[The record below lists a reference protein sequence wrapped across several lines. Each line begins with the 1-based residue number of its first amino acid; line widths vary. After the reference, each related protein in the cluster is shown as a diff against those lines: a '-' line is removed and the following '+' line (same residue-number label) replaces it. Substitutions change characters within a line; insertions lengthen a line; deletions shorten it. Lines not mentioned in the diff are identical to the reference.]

1 MATTSTVGIDVS
13 KHDLDVHLYPI
24 GRSIQFSNDKEGI
37 GGLLEELADHTI
49 DRIAVESTGGY
60 ERDVLCRLLEMSLP
74 VALVNPRPVRDFA
87 RAMGLLAKTDRIDAS
102 VLARFAAQL
111 KPREHRPTAA
121 ETQELRELVV
131 RRRQLVAQLVAQRNQ
146 LEHVRLGTVRQSI
159 ERTIAH
165 LRSEVAAI
173 EASIDERVSADLTLR
188 ARYEALLTVR
198 GVGPATA
205 RVLVTELPELGQ
217 LNRRSIASLVG
228 VAPFN
233 HDSGKHRGQR
243 RIRGGR
249 RTVRCAL
256 YMATLV
262 ASRYNPVITAHYQH
276 LRSAGKPKKLALVA
290 CMRKLLI
297 HLNAILAEQP
307 TGA

>member
-249 RTVRCAL
+249 RTVCCAL